1 MSNLLS
7 TYTNS
12 GPVAGGGGGGGST
25 LTYTT
30 TTPERLDYTDIA
42 AATGT
47 FTFAASLPAGSRL
60 LRVIWDV
67 VTFWEAPSYAFPT
80 PIATTAQFEIDG
92 QLLTPWGSYSYL
104 QGGTTRRQTTLAYG
118 EIFGLN
124 GTTGALVECAPNFTI
139 GASPAAPKLMWN
151 DWVAYFG
158 APPDPW
164 SGPIATTQGE
174 IDVSFEYLVVT

>member
-1 MSNLLS
+1 MSNLLN

-30 TTPERLDYTDIA
+30 TAPERLDYTDIA

-60 LRVIWDV
+60 IRIIWEV
-67 VTFWEAPSYAFPT
+67 VTVWEAWNWGMTS
-80 PIATTAQFEIDG
+80 PISSTAQIDVDG
-92 QLLTPWGSYSYL
+92 QLLTPWGSYAYTA
-104 QGGTTRRQTTLAYG
+104 GTVQRKVTLTNG

-124 GTTGALVECAPNFTI
+124 GATGKLVESAPNFTI
-139 GASPAAPKLMWN
+139 GVGAVSPELKWD
-151 DWVAYFG
+151 DWAGYHNSPPVFG
-158 APPDPW
+158 QDTK
-164 SGPIATTQGE
+164 TTQGE
-174 IDVSFEYLVVT
+174 IDVSFEYLVIT